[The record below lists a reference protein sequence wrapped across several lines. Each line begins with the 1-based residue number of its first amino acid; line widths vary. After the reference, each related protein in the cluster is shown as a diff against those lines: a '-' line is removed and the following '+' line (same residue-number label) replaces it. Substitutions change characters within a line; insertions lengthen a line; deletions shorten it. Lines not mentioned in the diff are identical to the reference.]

1 MLVELVRT
9 SDTDQE
15 QENLIRTFAYG
26 CMGDLSPMNSLIGGL
41 AAQEVLKV
49 SGRTGRG

>member
-1 MLVELVRT
+1 MLVELVEIPAMDR
-9 SDTDQE
+9 E